1 MPLKKGKSSDVISSN
16 IGKLRKE
23 GYPAK
28 QAAAMAYSEA
38 RYNDGGLVEKGYG
51 AGITTDFSRIARPQK
66 FRGIF

>member
-28 QAAAMAYSEA
+28 QAAAIAYSEA
-38 RYNDGGLVEKGYG
+38 KYNQGGVVEKGYG
-51 AGITTDFSRIARPQK
+51 AGITSDFSKIAKDQK

>member
-1 MPLKKGKSSDVISSN
+1 
-16 IGKLRKE
+16 
-23 GYPAK
+23 
-28 QAAAMAYSEA
+28 MAYSEA